1 MLADHTVP
9 VGGVFLVKEI
19 LDELRDLLLSL
30 FLIDGTVD
38 LLFNII
44 LHVLV
49 HLADDPSNATL
60 CHFL

>member
-49 HLADDPSNATL
+49 HLADDPSNVTL